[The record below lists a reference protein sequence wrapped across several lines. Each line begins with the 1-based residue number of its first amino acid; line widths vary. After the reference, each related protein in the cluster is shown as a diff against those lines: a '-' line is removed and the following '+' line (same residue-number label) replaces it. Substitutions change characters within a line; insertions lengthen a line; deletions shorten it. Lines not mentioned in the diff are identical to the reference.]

1 MAASILG
8 LRNQQEKDKAPIHK
22 LGFWWERG
30 MFVKRKMVKKT
41 RDEEPWKTVKDGQG
55 REGRRVCRG

>member
-41 RDEEPWKTVKDGQG
+41 RDEEPGKQ
-55 REGRRVCRG
+55 